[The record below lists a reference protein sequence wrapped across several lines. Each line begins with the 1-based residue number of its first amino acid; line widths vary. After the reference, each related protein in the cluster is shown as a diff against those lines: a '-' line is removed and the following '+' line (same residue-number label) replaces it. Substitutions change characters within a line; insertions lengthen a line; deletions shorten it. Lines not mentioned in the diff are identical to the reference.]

1 MFGLVTR
8 GRAEPW
14 DDGGGGGAVAITGDG
29 MANVTVDL
37 DLFMACPVPG
47 TEPACAT
54 VKGTFKLAPKET
66 VAEDGGAFGNNPVV
80 GHWGGLAW
88 VDVFEEDGP
97 AAVVDVVLELFAA
110 RG

>member
-1 MFGLVTR
+1 MFGLATR
-8 GRAEPW
+8 GRAKPR
-14 DDGGGGGAVAITGDG
+14 DDGGGGGAVTITGDG

-37 DLFMACPVPG
+37 DLFVACPVPG
-47 TEPACAT
+47 AEPAGAA

-66 VAEDGGAFGNNPVV
+66 VAEDGGAFENNPILRA
-80 GHWGGLAW
+80 WGWLAW
-88 VDVFEEDGP
+88 VDIFEEEGP